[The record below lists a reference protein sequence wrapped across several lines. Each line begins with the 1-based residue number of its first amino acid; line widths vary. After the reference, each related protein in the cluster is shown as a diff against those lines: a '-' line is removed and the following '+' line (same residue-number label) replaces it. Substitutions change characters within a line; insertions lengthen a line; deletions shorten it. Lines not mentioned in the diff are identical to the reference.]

1 MCIMVCNVRE
11 LIDDVVV
18 DRPRL
23 ENSPL
28 KAVICQVRFPR
39 QLDLGDADIRPIQQ
53 ALAKRYPVL
62 LEETAAE
69 LTVETS
75 PSPKAFFA
83 PGRQQTIYRFRD
95 AAEEWTA
102 TVGPEAISLE
112 TTAYLGMRDLL
123 TRWAELVSQ
132 AQTSLSLG
140 AQSRLG
146 LRYVNEVACP
156 GRARPQ
162 LTGWVREEL
171 VSLIGAHDPRTSDL
185 IRLVSQA
192 QFRQPEGA
200 TCNFR
205 HGLAADPEDENRAI
219 FLLDLDYFRE
229 ETLEFDLERQIRM
242 LATFNEGACEMFAW
256 TFPPDTREDFG
267 PEVPIEPTP
276 ELEDQ

>member
-1 MCIMVCNVRE
+1 MCNVRE

-23 ENSPL
+23 ENAPL

-39 QLDLGDADIRPIQQ
+39 QLDLSDSEMRPIQR
-53 ALAKRYPVL
+53 ALGKRYPVL
-62 LEETAAE
+62 EKETAAE
-69 LTVETS
+69 LTIEAA

-83 PGRQQTIYRFRD
+83 PGPQQTIYRFRD
-95 AAEEWTA
+95 TAGEWTA

-123 TRWAELVSQ
+123 IRWVELVSL
-132 AQTSLSLG
+132 AKETLGLG

-146 LRYVNEVACP
+146 LRYVNEVPCP
-156 GRARPQ
+156 GLSRPQ
-162 LTGWVREEL
+162 LDGWVREEL
-171 VSLIGAHDPRTSDL
+171 VALVGAHQSRTSDL

-200 TCNFR
+200 VCNFR
-205 HGLAADPEDENRAI
+205 HGLASDPEDAAGAV

-229 ETLEFDLERQIRM
+229 EIRDFDLEGQIRM
-242 LATFNEGACEMFAW
+242 LASFNEGACEMFAW
-256 TFPPDTREDFG
+256 TFPQSTRDDFG
-267 PEVPIEPTP
+267 PEIPVAPSTEG
-276 ELEDQ
+276 Q